1 MHLKLLAI
9 AFPVLAAIGAHTSAA
24 SPSGCYSR
32 LEADTLTIGNTLIER
47 KFVWN
52 GGNLETFSITD
63 KAFGK
68 VHYSCN
74 PGPDFR
80 IKKTGHDSRKPSGRF
95 RGSVTLSYFP
105 SFSGT

>member
-52 GGNLETFSITD
+52 GGNLMTYSITD
-63 KAFGK
+63 KAAGK
-68 VHYSCN
+68 VHYSRN
-74 PGPDFR
+74 LAPELVLYSTA
-80 IKKTGHDSRKPSGRF
+80 ISS
-95 RGSVTLSYFP
+95 
-105 SFSGT
+105 